1 MLSISS
7 MINELMNISLIG
19 KSELEGKSTRVKL
32 LWTNVIKNLKVK
44 MTLVIT
50 ITASILFL

>member
-1 MLSISS
+1 

-19 KSELEGKSTRVKL
+19 KSELEGKSKRVKL
-32 LWTNVIKNLKVK
+32 LWTNVIKNLKVR

-50 ITASILFL
+50 ITASIFFL